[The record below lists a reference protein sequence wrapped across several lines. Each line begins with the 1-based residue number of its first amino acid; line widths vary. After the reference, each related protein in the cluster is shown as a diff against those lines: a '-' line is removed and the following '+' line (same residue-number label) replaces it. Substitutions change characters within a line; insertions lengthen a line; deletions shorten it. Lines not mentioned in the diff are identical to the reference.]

1 MILSLVAAITT
12 KVATEMF
19 LSGAASSI
27 TFLCVGTKA
36 GKRK

>member
-1 MILSLVAAITT
+1 MILSLVTAITT
-12 KVATEMF
+12 KVAVEMF
-19 LSGAASSI
+19 LSGAAASV

>member
-1 MILSLVAAITT
+1 MILSLVTAITT

-19 LSGAASSI
+19 LSGAAASI
-27 TFLCVGTKA
+27 TFLCVGTKV